1 MSAKAALLARLTHE
15 SRSAS
20 AIYCE
25 ATPELKA
32 ETDVVLAALEF
43 IGNAM
48 PNLRDLL
55 EYSVQAE
62 VAQVD
67 LRASAYL
74 KPKPQEASISRAL

>member
-1 MSAKAALLARLTHE
+1 LYKLIFA
-15 SRSAS
+15 
-20 AIYCE
+20 
-25 ATPELKA
+25 
-32 ETDVVLAALEF
+32 D
-43 IGNAM
+43 GNAM

>member
-1 MSAKAALLARLTHE
+1 MILPCTAHCSLYKLLFA
-15 SRSAS
+15 
-20 AIYCE
+20 
-25 ATPELKA
+25 
-32 ETDVVLAALEF
+32 D
-43 IGNAM
+43 GNAM
-48 PNLRDLL
+48 PNLRALL